1 MIEYVQGDILQADAE
16 ALVNTVNCVGIMGR
30 GIALQFKNV
39 YPANFAEYKHACD
52 RGDVVPGRMLI
63 YRTGALT
70 NPKYIINFPTKRH
83 WKGKSRLEDIESG
96 LDALAGDIKALGI
109 TSIAIPPLGSGLGGL
124 PWEQVRQLI
133 QQKIGT
139 LEHVTVLVY
148 EPGDV
153 QVKTKSLNVPHLTA
167 SRAITIK
174 LIDRYLQG
182 LMDPFVS
189 LLEVQKL
196 MYFMQVSGEPLQ
208 LTYEKGSYGPYA
220 PSLRHVLNTLEG
232 HYISGYGDGGDDPKK
247 PLRLI
252 PGAVKDADE
261 YLQKNDVRTI
271 VHLDKVSELVNG
283 FETSFGLELL
293 ATVHWLLATEKIQD
307 DEELIRTVHAWNS
320 RKQRFTPHQILQAR
334 NQLATSGALG

>member
-1 MIEYVQGDILQADAE
+1 MIEYVQGDILQADTE
-16 ALVNTVNCVGIMGR
+16 ALVNTVNCVGVMGR
-30 GIALQFKNV
+30 GIALQFKNA
-39 YPANFAEYKHACD
+39 YPGNFAEYKHACD
-52 RGDVVPGRMLI
+52 RGDVIPGRMLI
-63 YRTGALT
+63 YHTGALT

-83 WKGKSRLEDIESG
+83 WKGRSRLEDIESG

-109 TSIAIPPLGSGLGGL
+109 ASIAIPPLGSGLGGL
-124 PWEQVRQLI
+124 PWAQVRRLI

-153 QVKTKSLNVPHLTA
+153 QVKTKSLSVPHLTA

-208 LTYEKGSYGPYA
+208 LKYEKGSYGPYA
-220 PSLRHVLNTLEG
+220 PNLRHVLNTLEG

-261 YLQKNDVRTI
+261 YLQKNDMQTI
-271 VHLDKVSELVNG
+271 AHLDKVSELVNG

-293 ATVHWLLATEKIQD
+293 ATVHWLLATEKIQN
-307 DEELIRTVHAWNS
+307 DEDLIRKVHTWNS

-334 NQLATSGALG
+334 NQLQISGV

>member
-16 ALVNTVNCVGIMGR
+16 ALVNTVNCVGVMGR
-30 GIALQFKNV
+30 GIALQFKNA

-196 MYFMQVSGEPLQ
+196 MYFMQVSGEPLR

>member
-16 ALVNTVNCVGIMGR
+16 ALVNTVNCVGVMGR
-30 GIALQFKNV
+30 GIALQFKNA

-334 NQLATSGALG
+334 NQLQVNGALG

>member
-16 ALVNTVNCVGIMGR
+16 ALVNTVNCVGVMGR
-30 GIALQFKNV
+30 GIALQFKNA

-153 QVKTKSLNVPHLTA
+153 QVKTKSLN
-167 SRAITIK
+167 
-174 LIDRYLQG
+174 
-182 LMDPFVS
+182 
-189 LLEVQKL
+189 E
-196 MYFMQVSGEPLQ
+196 
-208 LTYEKGSYGPYA
+208 
-220 PSLRHVLNTLEG
+220 
-232 HYISGYGDGGDDPKK
+232 
-247 PLRLI
+247 
-252 PGAVKDADE
+252 
-261 YLQKNDVRTI
+261 
-271 VHLDKVSELVNG
+271 
-283 FETSFGLELL
+283 
-293 ATVHWLLATEKIQD
+293 
-307 DEELIRTVHAWNS
+307 
-320 RKQRFTPHQILQAR
+320 
-334 NQLATSGALG
+334 

>member
-16 ALVNTVNCVGIMGR
+16 ALVNTVNCVGVMGR
-30 GIALQFKNV
+30 GIALQFKNA

-109 TSIAIPPLGSGLGGL
+109 ASIAIPPLGSGLGGL

-220 PSLRHVLNTLEG
+220 PNLRHVLNTLEG

-293 ATVHWLLATEKIQD
+293 ATVHWLLATEEIQD

>member
-16 ALVNTVNCVGIMGR
+16 ALVNTVNCVGVMGR
-30 GIALQFKNV
+30 GIALQFKNA